1 MGHRCEEVLAKKII
15 MPYLI
20 LREPR
25 IHPERTETGICFD
38 SLIVSG
44 NPPAQRTRHNQTHFL
59 HIHVPRGRFGLRAEG
74 QQYLRAE
81 IKEVEAG

>member
-25 IHPERTETGICFD
+25 IHPERTETGLCFD

-44 NPPAQRTRHNQTHFL
+44 NPPAQRTRHN
-59 HIHVPRGRFGLRAEG
+59 HVPRGRFGLRAEG